1 MKTHYLIALLSA
13 SFFFTQIVAQEDSV
27 KFDDLIEQHQGLDNE
42 TGELVPIG
50 ISKIERKINF
60 FIEEKFP
67 DLLENIDNV
76 LWDSYDTRTT
86 NSYKIHHHTFVA
98 VLKIVD
104 QLELKFY
111 EVIYDPHT
119 NSVRSEYDWSKEK
132 NEFVFDPSLEK
143 RENGKPDLIK
153 LDIANVPSPPSLTDF
168 IDTHNGFSK
177 LKSEKN
183 RGENN
188 FVPLNIKSI
197 NEMVTQYVAS
207 NYPNAQYT
215 RNIIWKSYSTFIS
228 PYSSHHYHVFIAQ
241 VKVKGVRSVKYLE
254 VFYNPFSN
262 MIRGDYQWDDELQKF
277 KRPEKE

>member
-1 MKTHYLIALLSA
+1 MKIHYLIALLSTP
-13 SFFFTQIVAQEDSV
+13 FFFTQIVAQEGSV
-27 KFDDLIEQHQGLDNE
+27 KFDDFIEQHQGLNND
-42 TGELVPIG
+42 TGELIPIG
-50 ISKIERKINF
+50 ISGIERKINF

-76 LWDSYDTRTT
+76 LWDSYNTHTT
-86 NSYKIHHHTFVA
+86 NSYKIHNHSFIA

-104 QLELKFY
+104 NLELKFY
-111 EVIYDPHT
+111 EVIYDPFT
-119 NSVRSEYDWSKEK
+119 NSVRSEYDWSSEK
-132 NEFVFDPSLEK
+132 NEFVFDPSLEA

-153 LDIANVPSPPSLTDF
+153 LDIANAPSPPSLTDF
-168 IDTHNGFSK
+168 IDTHKGFYK

-188 FVPLNIKSI
+188 FVPLDIKSI
-197 NEMVTQYVAS
+197 NEMVKQYVAS
-207 NYPNAQYT
+207 NYPNVQYT
-215 RNIIWKSYSTFIS
+215 RNIIWKSYLTFIS

-262 MIRGDYQWDDELQKF
+262 MIRGDFEWNAEQEKF
-277 KRPEKE
+277 KRPKKE